1 MRETVKYTGT
11 VALRQRLSQ
20 VKKHIQETLEEARSS
35 AVVRVGSQSPVAPGE
50 EPPVVARLM
59 VEIRSDGSRTI
70 ARGAVEDIAS
80 GERVAVEAH
89 GTTPAQLAASLAKT
103 MLATPLLAKAAF
115 KAVLEG
121 RKARERE

>member
-1 MRETVKYTGT
+1 
-11 VALRQRLSQ
+11 VALRQRISRIGKQL
-20 VKKHIQETLEEARSS
+20 KDTLDEARSQ
-35 AVVRVGSQSPVAPGE
+35 AVVRIGPTAPVKPGE

-59 VEIRSDGSRTI
+59 VEIRSDGTRTI

-89 GTTPAQLAASLAKT
+89 GTTPTQLAASLART
-103 MLATPLLAKAAF
+103 VFATPLLAKAAF

-121 RKARERE
+121 RRQQGKKSHDDDG

>member
-1 MRETVKYTGT
+1 M
-11 VALRQRLSQ
+11 ALRQRISRIGKQLRD
-20 VKKHIQETLEEARSS
+20 TLDEARSQ
-35 AVVRVGSQSPVAPGE
+35 AVVRVGPTAPVAPGE

-89 GTTPAQLAASLAKT
+89 GTTPTQLAASLART
-103 MLATPLLAKAAF
+103 VFATPLLAKVAF

-121 RKARERE
+121 RRHQGKKSHDDDG

>member
-1 MRETVKYTGT
+1 M
-11 VALRQRLSQ
+11 ALRQRFTAIRKQLRD
-20 VKKHIQETLEEARSS
+20 TLEEARSR
-35 AVVRVGSQSPVAPGE
+35 AVVRVGPTAPVAPGE

-103 MLATPLLAKAAF
+103 IFATPMLAKAAF
-115 KAVLEG
+115 RAVLDG
-121 RKARERE
+121 RRNRPEKPNGDHG